1 MDKEL
6 LNKYQEAIGLLQ
18 YRNPGSSFSGVF
30 QHLDSGDVAFELYIA
45 RLRDGFDWKSG
56 KKLFKPM
63 KSDEMALK
71 YFIKS
76 AQNLVLKNMF
86 NN

>member
-18 YRNPGSSFSGVF
+18 YRNPGCSFSGSF
-30 QHLDSGDVAFELYIA
+30 QHLDSDDVAFELYVA
-45 RLRDGFDWKSG
+45 RLRDGFDWQSG

-63 KSDEMALK
+63 KDETMALK